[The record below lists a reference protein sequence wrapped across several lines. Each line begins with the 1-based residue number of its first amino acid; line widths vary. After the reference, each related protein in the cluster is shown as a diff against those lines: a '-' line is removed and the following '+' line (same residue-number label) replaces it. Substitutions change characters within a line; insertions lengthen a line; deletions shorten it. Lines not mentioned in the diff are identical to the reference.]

1 MKKLYGNPAKP
12 AALPSGKR
20 KDGMSV
26 LGVDTPAAGRLIAP
40 SAPAVV
46 SGAGA
51 GSFEHKIPT
60 SSLNGIYIY
69 DLATGVNS
77 FINPQYTRLTG
88 YTLENLK
95 ALKGAGLFTLV
106 HPEDQKRA
114 AVHREHIGRA
124 GDDQTLEIDYRFK
137 RSDGRWMWCLAK
149 EAVFE
154 RDGQGRVLR
163 IIGALLDITDRKTT
177 DAKFQHDRELLQ
189 KLIDTIP
196 VMITIYDPDLQRFRF
211 NPEFRRVLGW
221 SEHDL
226 NGGDPMEKFYADPSE
241 RAAARQFMESLETG
255 WRTFKVTAGDG
266 GTVESSWANIRLSD
280 DTWVGVGIDVR
291 ERTAQLKA
299 TVAALENEMLVRQE
313 LENKLRQWSR
323 VFMDAADP
331 IIIEDLSGTI
341 IDMNR
346 EAERKF
352 GWKRQ
357 ELIGKSILSLI
368 PPARH
373 QRAESLRASCRRGKE
388 VRNWEGVR
396 QDQKGRVFSVLL
408 TAFPLLDESGN
419 IISVATI
426 AKDITLRK
434 QMERELEKSHEHLR
448 ELSRKSI
455 EALENDRRT
464 TAKELHDSIGAS
476 LAAIKFRLEEIVEQ
490 IVQEPEI
497 ATASLGQTISY
508 LQTAIKETKQIA
520 AQLRPT
526 ILDDLGLL
534 STIAWYTRQFLEQ
547 FSDIQLTPQIEVQE
561 EDIPDTLKIVIYRV
575 LQESLHNA
583 AKHSEATQIYISL
596 KSEADRI
603 VLEVAD
609 NGCGFDVQKTLSRGN
624 PLSGYGLASMIERAE
639 IVGGSLTI
647 DSSFS
652 KGTRIKMI
660 LSRVPYAS
668 RVRLDEAGRL

>member
-1 MKKLYGNPAKP
+1 MKKHIGS
-12 AALPSGKR
+12 PSKSSASPRIKR
-20 KDGMSV
+20 KDGITV
-26 LGVDTPAAGRLIAP
+26 QDVDTPAARRPVAH
-40 SAPAVV
+40 SAAEAV
-46 SGAGA
+46 SGVGV
-51 GSFEHKIPT
+51 GSFKHKILA

-69 DLATGVNS
+69 NLATGLS
-77 FINPQYTRLTG
+77 TFINPQYTRLTG
-88 YTLENLK
+88 YTLENLQ
-95 ALKGAGLFTLV
+95 ALKGAGLFALV
-106 HPEDQKRA
+106 HPEDQERTA
-114 AVHREHIGRA
+114 AHRERIGRA
-124 GDDQTLEIDYRFK
+124 GDDETLEIEYRFK
-137 RSDGRWMWCLAK
+137 RADGRWMWCLSK

-154 RDGQGRVLR
+154 RDGQGHVLR
-163 IIGALLDITDRKTT
+163 VIGAFLDITDRKTSNT
-177 DAKFQHDRELLQ
+177 KLQHERELLQ
-189 KLIDTIP
+189 KIIDTIP
-196 VMITIYDPDLQRFRF
+196 IMISIYDPDLRRFSF
-211 NPEFRRVLGW
+211 NNEFRRTLGW

-226 NGGDPMEKFYADPSE
+226 KGGDAMQKFYADPSE
-241 RAAARQFMESLETG
+241 REAARQFMESLETG
-255 WRTFKVTAGDG
+255 WQTFKVTARDG

-280 DTWVGVGIDVR
+280 DTRIGVGIDVR

-299 TVAALENEMLVRQE
+299 TVAALENEMRVRKD

-331 IIIEDLSGTI
+331 IIIENLSGTI

-357 ELIGKSILSLI
+357 ELIGKSMRSLI
-368 PPARH
+368 PPSGY
-373 QRAESLRASCRRGKE
+373 QKAESLRERCRRGEE
-388 VRNWEGVR
+388 VRSWEAIR
-396 QDQKGRVFSVLL
+396 QDQKGLIFSVLL

-434 QMERELEKSHEHLR
+434 QMERELAKSHKHLQ

-464 TAKELHDSIGAS
+464 TAKELHDRIGAS

-490 IVQEPEI
+490 IVQKPKK
-497 ATASLGQTISY
+497 AAASLDETVSN
-508 LQTAIKETKQIA
+508 LQTVIKETKQIA

-534 STIAWYTRQFLEQ
+534 STISWLTRQFLEQ
-547 FSDIQLTPQIEVQE
+547 FSGIKLNSQIEVRE

-583 AKHSEATQIYISL
+583 AKHSEATEVNIRL
-596 KSEADRI
+596 DSEADRI

-609 NGCGFDVQKTLSRGN
+609 NGRGFDVQNTLSCED
-624 PLSGYGLASMIERAE
+624 PLSGFGLAGMIERAE

-647 DSSFS
+647 DSSFGN
-652 KGTRIKMI
+652 GTHIKMTLNPEPYNAK
-660 LSRVPYAS
+660 LSNSA
-668 RVRLDEAGRL
+668 